1 MPYIPPH
8 MRNKQSTEQTMET
21 RNPFSRAPRQPRRP
35 YFKPQWEIEEQQK
48 KAADEEARKEAER
61 GLEHTEENFPTLVSS
76 PVKRANWSGRK
87 FNELASEWKE
97 KSDRDKAILD
107 REKEENV
114 HVKRTEDT
122 PFVLPRFRNIHR
134 FAEPEEEIFESRPLE
149 KSDNPDD
156 LLDDGE
162 GVWETVV
169 PKTRKEK
176 RELTIEELDAKY
188 GAESGEEEEDGT
200 VWGAPEEHQTCW
212 DERR

>member
-1 MPYIPPH
+1 
-8 MRNKQSTEQTMET
+8 MRNKQSTEQSTEQTMET

-61 GLEHTEENFPTLVSS
+61 GLEHTEENFPTLVSG
-76 PVKRANWSGRK
+76 PAKQITWSGRK
-87 FNELASEWKE
+87 FTELASEWKE
-97 KSDRDKAILD
+97 DADRQKEISD
-107 REKEENV
+107 REKADVLQER
-114 HVKRTEDT
+114 RTEDAA
-122 PFVLPRFRNIHR
+122 FVLPRFRNIRR
-134 FAEPEEEIFESRPLE
+134 FAEPEEEIFEPRPLE

-156 LLDDGE
+156 RLDDDE

-176 RELTIEELDAKY
+176 RELTFEELDAKY
-188 GAESGEEEEDGT
+188 AAESGGEDDGT